1 MRRFCKLIFLLIL
14 SKYHMSTT
22 NSCKVN
28 LRQSFTVEESKI
40 EVYIK
45 MIHAKDIVIVISWLT
60 KLLLEGTLKK
70 FFERTSS
77 IVLTFQLCN
86 VIQLKYM
93 ITTHVTFQHNLKD
106 STISYIVSNL
116 AQNGYHNSYAHL
128 ITLYQINLRKIVK
141 NHEYTCI
148 T

>member
-1 MRRFCKLIFLLIL
+1 
-14 SKYHMSTT
+14 MSTT

-28 LRQSFTVEESKI
+28 LRLSFTVEESKI

-86 VIQLKYM
+86 VI
-93 ITTHVTFQHNLKD
+93 
-106 STISYIVSNL
+106 
-116 AQNGYHNSYAHL
+116 
-128 ITLYQINLRKIVK
+128 
-141 NHEYTCI
+141 
-148 T
+148 